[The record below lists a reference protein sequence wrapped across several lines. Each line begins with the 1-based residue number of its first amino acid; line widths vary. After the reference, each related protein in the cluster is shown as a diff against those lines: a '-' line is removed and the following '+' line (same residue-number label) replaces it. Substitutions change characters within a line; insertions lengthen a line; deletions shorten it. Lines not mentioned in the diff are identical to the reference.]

1 MDILQ
6 PILQPFIE
14 RKQESGNN
22 KFLFRPPH
30 MQPEKRIKGLN
41 VKGIN
46 IVLINPK
53 VQIGDKKCIIFCHG
67 TGSDVDSDYDFF
79 KSVSDSEGNSI
90 MLFDYPGYGLSEG
103 RPSESKCVESLRIVI
118 DHAKTFFEENKII
131 LVGSSLGTGVVI
143 KYISE
148 HQWVTPVVLISPFTK
163 ITDILNF
170 IPDFDF
176 IPDVVVPEFNNE
188 QNIKGVLTP
197 IKMYHGKQDWL
208 INPSHSEK
216 LSSGIK
222 NNLGVTY
229 VEDGNHNN
237 IIFKINYKDIFEL
250 V

>member
-6 PILQPFIE
+6 PIIE

-30 MQPEKRIKGLN
+30 MKSEQRIKGLN

-53 VQIGDKKCIIFCHG
+53 VQIEDKKCIIFCHG
-67 TGSDVDSDYDFF
+67 TGSDVDSDYEFF

-90 MLFDYPGYGLSEG
+90 MLFDYPGYGLSQG
-103 RPSESKCVESLRIVI
+103 RPSESKCVKSLGIVI
-118 DHAKTFFEENKII
+118 DHAKTLFEENKII
-131 LVGSSLGTGVVI
+131 LLGSSLGTGVVI

-148 HQWVTPVVLISPFTK
+148 NKWTTPVVLISPFTK
-163 ITDILNF
+163 ITDIKTKF
-170 IPDFDF
+170 IPEFF
-176 IPDVVVPEFNNE
+176 VPEFNNE

-197 IKMYHGKQDWL
+197 IKMYHGKQDWF
-208 INPSHSEK
+208 INPSHSEN

-237 IIFKINYKDIFEL
+237 IVMKINYKEIFAL